1 VCRSALA
8 NHFLA
13 FKQAMLFRLAF
24 TAGGVLAAVTYMRK
38 GALNHA
44 AFLSVA
50 EAAVAAAGGGIGR
63 MIGGL
68 NGARNLLASKSNQP
82 NASTT
87 RSACAQRADLR
98 AWKRKPRCK
107 RLAWDSTRCGTTCTR
122 LFASGHKL
130 CCTRPRRPRRQR
142 QQRRDRPKQQRAL
155 P

>member
-1 VCRSALA
+1 
-8 NHFLA
+8 
-13 FKQAMLFRLAF
+13 MLFRLAF

-82 NASTT
+82 NFPGGEMT
-87 RSACAQRADLR
+87 L
-98 AWKRKPRCK
+98 KRVKPP
-107 RLAWDSTRCGTTCTR
+107 AP
-122 LFASGHKL
+122 A
-130 CCTRPRRPRRQR
+130 
-142 QQRRDRPKQQRAL
+142 AN
-155 P
+155 